1 MKQEFYSHGKLLLTA
16 EYLVLDGANALAFP
30 TKYGQSLIVDNG
42 KKNTIA
48 WKSYDHTGK
57 LWLDFCFTIEEIK
70 LFNRK
75 VENDRDRL
83 ISILM
88 NAHKINSSF
97 LGNTNGFSII
107 TKLDFPNNWGLGS
120 SSTLINN
127 ISKWANLDPYQ
138 LLSVTFGGSGY
149 DIAAAN
155 NDCPIIYTKKENQS
169 ISKKQ
174 LINWDFKDHLFF
186 VHLNKKQ
193 NSRDSIANYQ
203 KVTKPKIIQIQKINE
218 LTIDLCNCNNLT
230 EFKNL
235 IERHEKIVSN
245 LIQQKPIKEVLFK
258 DYSGVIKSLG
268 AWGGDFVLV
277 SGNEND
283 YQYFLNKGFKTIIPF
298 KKMIL

>member
-42 KKNTIA
+42 KKNIIV

-97 LGNTNGFSII
+97 LGNTDGFSII

-193 NSRDSIANYQ
+193 NSQDGIANYQ

-218 LTIDLCNCNNLT
+218 LTIDLCNCNNLI

-235 IERHEKIVSN
+235 IERHEKIISN

-277 SGNEND
+277 TGNEND

-298 KKMIL
+298 NKMIL

>member
-57 LWLDFCFTIEEIK
+57 LWLDFYFTIEEIK

-97 LGNTNGFSII
+97 LGNTDGFSII

-155 NDCPIIYTKKENQS
+155 NDYPIIYTKKENQS

-193 NSRDSIANYQ
+193 NSQDGIANYQ

-218 LTIDLCNCNNLT
+218 LTIDLCNCNNLI

-235 IERHEKIVSN
+235 IERHEKIISN

-277 SGNEND
+277 TGNEND
-283 YQYFLNKGFKTIIPF
+283 YQYFL
-298 KKMIL
+298 L